1 MTPSREFPAQRLL
14 STKEAA
20 HYLRISPRKLWTM
33 TNCREITS
41 VRFGAGH
48 RQSVRYD
55 VADLDAWVDA
65 HKKGGKR

>member
-1 MTPSREFPAQRLL
+1 MSRPTPAPGPRLL
-14 STKEAA
+14 KTKQAA
-20 HYLRISPRKLWTM
+20 GYLNISERALWTM